1 MTRDMDVNTVV
12 IGAGQAG
19 LATGYELS
27 RRGTMFV
34 ILEANTRVGDVWRRR
49 WDSLRLFTP
58 ARFSGLPGMPVSGP
72 RNAQLGKDEFADYL
86 EAYRARFELPV
97 REGVRVGAVTGSR
110 GTFLVT
116 TDAGTL
122 TARHVV
128 MATGANSRPRIPSVA
143 GELDSSILQ
152 LHSSEYLNPRA
163 IPAGPV
169 LVVGA
174 GTSGAEIALELA
186 QSHRTFLAG
195 RPTPHVP
202 DPVFALAGGAYWAFI
217 NTVLTVNTPIGRKVA
232 AKFPE
237 RGGPLIRVSMKQ
249 VETAGVTLLPRIT
262 GAEDGMPLAG
272 DAAIPVPATVV
283 WATGFRPDLSIL
295 PQVPLDRFGLPI
307 TRRGIVESIPG
318 LYFVGMPFQ
327 YALTSALIGGVGRD
341 TAYVADQIT
350 SGAERRYASI
360 AG

>member
-1 MTRDMDVNTVV
+1 MTRDMDVSTVV

-58 ARFSGLPGMPVSGP
+58 ARFSGLPGMPVPGP

-217 NTVLTVNTPIGRKVA
+217 NTVLGVNTPIGRKVA

-262 GAEDGMPLAG
+262 GAEDGMPLAD